1 MKPGAAWPI
10 GIVAI
15 LAVFVG
21 GNLFMMRIA
30 NDDPSMA
37 IEPDY
42 YRKAVGFDS
51 TMAEERRSA
60 ALGWSAQTKIAGS
73 DSAPG
78 ATVRVWLR
86 DAAHQPVEGA
96 KVTIVARF
104 NARANDTIVD
114 TLTERATGEYA
125 APLRVSHAGEW
136 EVLVTAER
144 GTSRFTASTRTDAP
158 ASAVIR

>member
-10 GIVAI
+10 GVVVI

-21 GNLFMMRIA
+21 GNLLMMRIA

-37 IEPDY
+37 VEPDY
-42 YRKAVGFDS
+42 YRKAVAFDS

-60 ALGWSAQTKIAGS
+60 AVGWSAQTRIVGS

-86 DAAHQPVEGA
+86 DAAHQPVNGA
-96 KVTIVARF
+96 RVTIAARF
-104 NARANDTIVD
+104 NARANDIIVD
-114 TLTERATGEYA
+114 TLTERTGGEYA
-125 APLRVSHAGEW
+125 APLRVSHAGVW
-136 EVLVTAER
+136 EVRVTAER
-144 GTSRFTASTRTDAP
+144 GTSRFSASTRAEAP
-158 ASAVIR
+158 ASAVIQ